1 MEDSSVS
8 YVSPSEWLGKEHTIH
23 RRYSMF
29 TQVELSYGFNALEPH
44 IDELTMVTHYT
55 KHHAGY
61 TKKFNAAIENEAGL
75 QGKSIEDILKNL
87 DSIGDDKL
95 RTTIR
100 NNGGGYANHNLY
112 FSILS
117 PKAATQPTGKLA
129 DRIKSDFGS
138 LEALKDELTSQ
149 AAGRFG
155 SGWAFLVAHKDGS
168 LQVVNTPNQDTPL
181 MDSDGGI
188 PILGIDV
195 WEHAYYLKYKNLRAD
210 YLKAIW
216 NVLDWAKIGENYDQA
231 GK

>member
-1 MEDSSVS
+1 
-8 YVSPSEWLGKEHTIH
+8 
-23 RRYSMF
+23 MF
-29 TQVELSYGFNALEPH
+29 KQVELSYGFDALEPH

-61 TKKFNAAIENEAGL
+61 TKNLNAAIEKDASL
-75 QGKSIEDILKNL
+75 QDRPIEDILKHIG
-87 DSIGDDKL
+87 SISDEKL
-95 RTTIR
+95 RTTIK

-117 PKAATQPTGKLA
+117 PKAKLGPEGELA
-129 DRIKSDFGS
+129 QRINTDFGS
-138 LEALKDELTSQ
+138 LDSLKEELQSQ

-155 SGWAFLVAHKDGS
+155 SGWAFLLAKEDGS
-168 LQVVNTPNQDTPL
+168 LKVVNTANQDSPL
-181 MDSDGGI
+181 MDPHGGL

-216 NVLDWAKIGENYDQA
+216 NVLDWSKVEENYKKA
-231 GK
+231 TT